1 MRYALLAILIPV
13 LGGCG
18 PDAVADLSWIEE
30 TAADP
35 SGPTLCYESISLPGG
50 EAGAAPRDERIETP
64 CPDQMTPEVVQS
76 LQRALTAR
84 GLYGGPVTG
93 VYGKLTSAAV
103 ESYQTPRGLP
113 SSVLSLRTA
122 RELGLIAY
130 QPTGSETD
138 P

>member
-35 SGPTLCYESISLPGG
+35 SGATLCYQTISLPGG
-50 EAGAAPRDERIETP
+50 EAEAASREERIETP

-84 GLYGGPVTG
+84 GLYEGPVTG
-93 VYGKLTSAAV
+93 IYGKLTGAAV
-103 ESYQTPRGLP
+103 ESFQTPRGLP
-113 SSVLSLRTA
+113 TAVLSLRTA

-130 QPTGSETD
+130 QPSVSETD